1 MIHILKLLRT
11 SSINLIKSFNFQ
23 KISANFGAFLYGIAL
38 GWSNGVND
46 DIVDRQ
52 DFKFYVSAYHFAWI
66 VALMPL
72 GGACSS
78 AFCGVMRKHIGTKI
92 TVFIYGIPMVV
103 GYGLLLF
110 AVNVE
115 MVRIIDNKN
124 KSDHKHVLIIYS

>member
-1 MIHILKLLRT
+1 M
-11 SSINLIKSFNFQ
+11 
-23 KISANFGAFLYGIAL
+23 
-38 GWSNGVND
+38 VE
-46 DIVDRQ
+46 RQ
-52 DFKFYVSAYHFAWI
+52 DFKFYVTPYQFAWI

-78 AFCGVMRKHIGTKI
+78 AFCGIMRKYIGTKL

-115 MVRIIDNKN
+115 MVRMIN
-124 KSDHKHVLIIYS
+124 